1 MNYLAHMLLSDGTP
15 ESLLGNL
22 AGDFVRGID
31 VSSMTPGMQTG
42 VQLHR
47 AVDRFTDSHP
57 LVQQSRA
64 RLPEHWR
71 HYRGVLIDVF
81 YDHFLASNFETLA
94 GEPLDDFATRVY
106 AALGEHA
113 DTLPPRLKRAAP
125 VMIERDWLRA
135 YTHIEGLEI
144 VLQGMS
150 RRARRDVALHEST
163 AALRQNY
170 TDLQSDFES
179 FFPQLVNFA
188 STVSV

>member
-31 VSSMTPGMQTG
+31 VSTMTPAMQAG

-64 RLPEHWR
+64 RLPQHWR
-71 HYRGVLIDVF
+71 HYRGVLVDVF
-81 YDHFLASNFETLA
+81 YDHFLASNFDKLA
-94 GEPLDDFATRVY
+94 NEPLDAFATRVY
-106 AALGEHA
+106 AALEQHA

-125 VMIERDWLRA
+125 IMIERDWLRA
-135 YTHIEGLEI
+135 YAHIKGLEV
-144 VLQGMS
+144 VLRGMS
-150 RRARRDVALHEST
+150 RRARRDVALHDSVP
-163 AALRQNY
+163 ALSQNY
-170 TDLQSDFES
+170 TGLRADFES